1 MDNKNER
8 IDFDRYV
15 YKKLKGWVLIAGA
28 RTKFEF
34 AIPNYQRIIRL
45 TLSVSR
51 DEKGVRVQIFDS
63 DYSIKRTYYEQI
75 YKF

>member
-8 IDFDRYV
+8 LDFDRYV

-34 AIPNYQRIIRL
+34 VIPNYQRIIRL
-45 TLSVSR
+45 TLIVSR
-51 DEKGVRVQIFDS
+51 DENGVRIQILDS
-63 DYSIKRTYYEQI
+63 DYSIKQKYYEKI
-75 YKF
+75 YQF